1 MKLYLMAMKVSL
13 KQMPFFLNEDDILV
27 ARTAGTVMQGTAPV
41 KLMNVGESEVTLQ
54 ANICLESFYAAV
66 PNTAKVAR
74 VGINELIEDAGV
86 QSTQTSQTPTKE
98 KGGTPNVSL
107 GNCNLKEKQQS
118 AAETRHNSKIN
129 SQNRKVI
136 WAGQI

>member
-1 MKLYLMAMKVSL
+1 
-13 KQMPFFLNEDDILV
+13 
-27 ARTAGTVMQGTAPV
+27 MQGTAPV

-74 VGINELIEDAGV
+74 VGINELIEDNAGV

-118 AAETRHNSKIN
+118 AAETRHNSKIY